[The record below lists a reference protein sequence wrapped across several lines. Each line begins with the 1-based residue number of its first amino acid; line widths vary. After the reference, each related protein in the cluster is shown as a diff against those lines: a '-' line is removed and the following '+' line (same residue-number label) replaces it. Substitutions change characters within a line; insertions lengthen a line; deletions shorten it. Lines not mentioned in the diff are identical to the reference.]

1 MSATGFSPAAE
12 GRQYVPVVVAVVVGT
27 ASTVPPT
34 FPAQPLFETLVIAQ
48 ASLLAIV
55 ISVSM
60 MSMQVSTNR
69 FAPQL
74 SQLYRESSFNAIIAR
89 FGLSI
94 LLDLT
99 LFGLPAVWLNRGL
112 VRPIAVGAVVGVA
125 AWAFV
130 SLLDIEER
138 LLVFLNPEPV
148 LDSLVE
154 SVSFERYQS
163 FSANR
168 REEGPVA
175 RNPVLEIFQLAQTSL
190 EGNDSYGALRAV
202 DALAEATERLLG
214 GYADLPPDRRDD
226 AEASVHK
233 LFDYWNRV
241 ADEVA
246 DRGADDVLHAVVDA
260 EFEIGRE
267 VISLGRPTAAIGA
280 VDAVYHFCA
289 VTLANNRF
297 EASYHATLSDLLVAS
312 LDAGLLDV
320 TRRAVTD
327 LARLSRLV
335 DRRDDDLLVAAD
347 ERITPHEEFFDSWA
361 YFVDSRQS
369 GLETEEC
376 RSLFI
381 HFERQYREM
390 RDEAVA
396 DDRLDRF
403 ARVASAGFREI
414 GVAAATDDVQWVVS
428 RTTEHLFDLSS
439 RSAGASD
446 VFLIDLERI
455 IEAGGNP
462 GVRDAIA
469 RLRNRS
475 TSQRPPA
482 GSADTIEDPIAERLS
497 RTDERGTD
505 RLRPLPPETELD
517 DLSRLLDA
525 AEESVNVATAPSD
538 EE

>member
-1 MSATGFSPAAE
+1 MADTGGSSTVEA
-12 GRQYVPVVVAVVVGT
+12 RRYVPVVAAVVVGA

-89 FGLSI
+89 FGFSI

-99 LFGLPAVWLNRGL
+99 LFALPAAWLSRGL
-112 VRPIAVGAVVGVA
+112 VRAGAVAAVVGVA

-154 SVSFERYQS
+154 SVSFERYWS
-163 FSANR
+163 FSTNR

-175 RNPVLEIFQLAQTSL
+175 RNPVLEIFQLVQTSL

-202 DALAEATERLLG
+202 DALAEATERLLQ
-214 GYADLPPDRRDD
+214 GYADLPLDRRAD
-226 AEASVHK
+226 AEESVHK
-233 LFDYWNRV
+233 LFDYWNGV
-241 ADEVA
+241 ADEAA

-260 EFEIGRE
+260 ELEIGRE
-267 VISLGRPTAAIGA
+267 AISLDRPTAAVGA

-289 VTLANNRF
+289 VTLTHNRL
-297 EASYHATLSDLLVAS
+297 EASYHATLSDLLAAS
-312 LDAGLLDV
+312 LDARLLDV
-320 TRRAVTD
+320 ARRAVTD

-335 DRRDDDLLVAAD
+335 DRREDDLLIAAD
-347 ERITPHEEFFDSWA
+347 GRITPHEEFFDNWA
-361 YFVDSRQS
+361 YFVDSRRS
-369 GLETEEC
+369 SLETEDC
-376 RSLFI
+376 LSLFV

-390 RDEAVA
+390 RDEAIA
-396 DDRLDRF
+396 DGRIDRF
-403 ARVASAGFREI
+403 GWVAGPAFREI
-414 GVAAATDDVQWVVS
+414 GILAATADVQWVVS
-428 RTTEHLFDLSS
+428 RTTEHLIDLSN
-439 RSAGASD
+439 RSTGASD
-446 VFLIDLERI
+446 AVLTDLERLA
-455 IEAGGNP
+455 EAGGGP
-462 GVRDAIA
+462 GIRDAIA
-469 RLRNRS
+469 RLRDHS
-475 TSQRPPA
+475 SSQRPTA
-482 GSADTIEDPIAERLS
+482 ESVGTVEDPIAERLN
-497 RTDERGTD
+497 RTDDRGVD
-505 RLRPLPPETELD
+505 YLRPIPPGTRTD
-517 DLSRLLDA
+517 DLDRLLDA
-525 AEESVNVATAPSD
+525 VEESVDVATASND
-538 EE
+538 KA